1 MEIYRTVTLP
11 RRDHSNIRDAHQHQR
26 LSTYGGGGR
35 VDGVE
40 TIEAQVGR
48 TLPDARQA
56 SPVVA
61 VRTLARRWGKRESD
75 TNSRLILRSMG
86 ETGRRWGEGQGGRE
100 GENQVG

>member
-11 RRDHSNIRDAHQHQR
+11 RRDHSNIRDAHQHQQ

-35 VDGVE
+35 VGGVE
-40 TIEAQVGR
+40 TIETQVGR
-48 TLPDARQA
+48 TLLDARQV
-56 SPVVA
+56 SPGVA

-75 TNSRLILRSMG
+75 TNSRLIPRRMG
-86 ETGRRWGEGQGGRE
+86 ETGRGWGGGRGGRE